1 MATKYGTFAEPPSH
15 SVGEPY
21 RDRLPR
27 SDREKGLNFKA
38 HTPKMGKTAVKGT
51 TISEFVPIWSGEP
64 YERNNKE
71 LREKRMKEMEKRQSE
86 PFKPASYSEKSV
98 GLGNYYGTIGP
109 KLEHLAERDMKKDF
123 ADRLETLKQP
133 LKPNLY
139 TQPVKKG
146 GFGVPGTH
154 IGGKIPKSMKDPMS
168 EKVGDE
174 FKYAADIYD
183 GIRMRDREDMK
194 KHHEALAKQGHPGP
208 FRPANPQK
216 KGGPGTAMKFRTV
229 AQRAEGTGTE
239 FKYMEQ
245 GPDPKKPPKREI
257 VPWSPA
263 SIPKKGEPG
272 AINKFPE
279 HQADPLAEKIAR
291 RKAEKEAHQKK
302 NVGAG
307 YFIPSST
314 PKSDVTA
321 SVMRMNIGRR
331 R

>member
-27 SDREKGLNFKA
+27 SDRDKGLNFKA
-38 HTPKMGKTAVKGT
+38 HTPKTGKTPVNGT
-51 TISEFVPIWSGEP
+51 TISEFVPIWTGEP
-64 YERNNKE
+64 YERSNKE
-71 LREKRMKEMEKRQSE
+71 LQEKRAKEMAKRQSY

-98 GLGNYYGTIGP
+98 GLGNYFGTIGP
-109 KLEHLAERDMKKDF
+109 KVEHLADRDMKKDF
-123 ADRLETLKQP
+123 EDRLVTLKQP

-139 TQPVKKG
+139 TQPLKKG
-146 GFGVPGTH
+146 GFGIPGTH
-154 IGGKIPKSMKDPMS
+154 LGAKIPKSTKDPMS

-174 FKYAADIYD
+174 FKYAADTYD
-183 GIRMRDREDMK
+183 GIRKRDSENLK
-194 KHHEALAKQGHPGP
+194 KHHELMKGPP
-208 FRPANPQK
+208 FRPANPSK
-216 KGGPGTAMKFRTV
+216 KGGAGTALKFRTV
-229 AQRAEGTGTE
+229 AQKAEGTGTE

-245 GPDPKKPPKREI
+245 GPDPKRPPKKEI
-257 VPWSPA
+257 IPWSPA

-279 HQADPLAEKIAR
+279 HLADPLALKL
-291 RKAEKEAHQKK
+291 AERKEALANHKKK